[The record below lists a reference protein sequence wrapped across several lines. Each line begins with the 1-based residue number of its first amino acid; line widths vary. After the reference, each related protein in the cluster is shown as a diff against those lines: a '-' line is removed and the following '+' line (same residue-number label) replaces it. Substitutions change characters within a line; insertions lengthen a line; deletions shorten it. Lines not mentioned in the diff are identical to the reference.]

1 MGEKLLTLQQ
11 ASWLQESI
19 KNLKRSGFDRK
30 SAEAYVKLSQEL
42 ADSMAVLK
50 VDMDEFQERVMDIST
65 KESTGELTGDALV
78 ASKEELEALASTINA
93 KETTFTVSRLQDI
106 VNDITSSSPE
116 FVATYLDIVS

>member
-1 MGEKLLTLQQ
+1 M
-11 ASWLQESI
+11 S
-19 KNLKRSGFDRK
+19 
-30 SAEAYVKLSQEL
+30 
-42 ADSMAVLK
+42 VLK
-50 VDMDEFQERVMDIST
+50 VDMDEFQEKVMDIST
-65 KESTGELTGDALV
+65 KESTGELTGDALI